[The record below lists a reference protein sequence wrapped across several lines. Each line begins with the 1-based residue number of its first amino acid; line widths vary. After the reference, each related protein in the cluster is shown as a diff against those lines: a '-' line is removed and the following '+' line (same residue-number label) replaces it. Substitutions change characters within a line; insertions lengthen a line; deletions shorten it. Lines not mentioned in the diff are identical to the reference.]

1 MNLLPPTEK
10 EGLKKGLKTRF
21 LIAASFL
28 VSGVFLVGFAL
39 ILPSYFLSLG
49 NVSKTGRESLS
60 LNERNDDASREI
72 SGLPKEIDMKLR
84 FLRSNMAEV
93 SVFNSLE
100 EVVSLLP
107 EGVKI
112 DSVLFFRNQVR
123 NEKNGSAISLSG
135 VATTRDSL
143 VSFSNLLKGSASFSV
158 VDTPVSSLAKDRNLP
173 FSINIFIENR
183 K

>member
-21 LIAASFL
+21 VIASSFL
-28 VSGVFLVGFAL
+28 VSGVFLVGFVL
-39 ILPSYFLSLG
+39 LLPSYFLSLG
-49 NVSKTGRESLS
+49 NVSKTGKESIS
-60 LNERNDDASREI
+60 LNEKNEDAAKET
-72 SGLPKEIDMKLR
+72 SGLPEEVGTKLR

-93 SVFNSLE
+93 SVFGSLE

-123 NEKNGSAISLSG
+123 GEKSGSAISLSG
-135 VATTRDSL
+135 VAATRDSL
-143 VSFSNLLKGSASFSV
+143 VSFSNLLKGSASFSI

-173 FSINIFIENR
+173 FSINIFIEKR